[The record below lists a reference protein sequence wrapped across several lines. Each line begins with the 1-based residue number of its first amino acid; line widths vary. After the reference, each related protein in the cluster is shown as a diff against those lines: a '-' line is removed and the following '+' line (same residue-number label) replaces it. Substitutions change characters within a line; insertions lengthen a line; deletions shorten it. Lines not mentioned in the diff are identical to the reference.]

1 MELYITTAPK
11 GDGCSVYIVIKINW
25 KRDKRLVF
33 TALDS
38 TQYNIIVLGDCTG
51 SYFTR
56 VGVRPL
62 LLQVYITM
70 CDVQTF

>member
-11 GDGCSVYIVIKINW
+11 GDGCSFYIVIKINW

-38 TQYNIIVLGDCTG
+38 TQYNIIVAERENLRRKIRSTPQMLKGDQWQDKRT
-51 SYFTR
+51 T
-56 VGVRPL
+56 
-62 LLQVYITM
+62 
-70 CDVQTF
+70 